1 MTRSGLS
8 RSSMS
13 GAGDATSDHDRSSG
27 AAPGDDKVG
36 HEGTKEFI
44 AEHPWLVT
52 VGRIGWVAKGVV
64 YALVGVLAMA
74 IALGWPPDRSASSD
88 EASQSGAIARIAEAS
103 FGGAV
108 LTIVV
113 VGLLLYAMWRL
124 VTVVLPADNTAKAWA
139 TRVGYAVSALIYLF
153 LAWSA
158 WSFVNSGDSSKASE
172 GATEDAKVEG
182 VTNNLLAHA
191 GGRWFLV
198 LVAVVVVGL
207 GGYFVVKGLRRH
219 FDDQLKG
226 GGVGPLSHRHIVVLG
241 RIGWV
246 GRGVLVLL
254 VGFFLARAAWRGDAQ
269 DAQGLD
275 GTLRQTLET
284 SGGTAVVLFV
294 AVALIV
300 YGTYCI
306 VSAPLRRLAPADD

>member
-1 MTRSGLS
+1 MTRSELS
-8 RSSMS
+8 LS
-13 GAGDATSDHDRSSG
+13 GDAASDHHSSSD
-27 AAPGDDKVG
+27 AASGDDKVG
-36 HEGTKEFI
+36 HEGTQEFI

-52 VGRIGWVAKGVV
+52 LGRIGWIAKGAV

-88 EASQSGAIARIAEAS
+88 EASQSGVIARIAEAS
-103 FGGAV
+103 FGGAL
-108 LTIVV
+108 LTIVA

-158 WSFVNSGDSSKASE
+158 WSFVTSGNSSTASE

-182 VTNNLLAHA
+182 VTSNLLAHT
-191 GGRWFLV
+191 GGRLLLA
-198 LVAVVVVGL
+198 LVAVVVVAL
-207 GGYFVVKGLRRH
+207 GGYFVAKGLRRH

-226 GGVGPLSHRHIVVLG
+226 GGVGPLSHRNIVVLG

-246 GRGVLVLL
+246 GRGVMVVL

-269 DAQGLD
+269 EAQGLD

-284 SGGTAVVLFV
+284 SGGTAVVVFV

>member
-1 MTRSGLS
+1 MSGSQSSLS
-8 RSSMS
+8 DAEASDHVSS
-13 GAGDATSDHDRSSG
+13 GAGAS
-27 AAPGDDKVG
+27 GDDKVG
-36 HEGTKEFI
+36 NEATKKFI
-44 AEHPWLVT
+44 ADHSWLIT
-52 VGRIGWVAKGVV
+52 LGRIGWVAKGAV
-64 YALVGVLAMA
+64 YALMGVLAMA

-88 EASQSGAIARIAEAS
+88 EASQTGAISRIAEAS

-108 LTIVV
+108 LTIVA

-139 TRVGYAVSALIYLF
+139 TRVGYALSALTYVF

-158 WSFVNSGDSSKASE
+158 WSFVASRDASKESE

-182 VTNNLLAHA
+182 ITSNLLGRT

-198 LVAVVVVGL
+198 LVAMVVVGL
-207 GGYFVVKGLRRH
+207 GVYFVVRGLRRH
-219 FDDQLKG
+219 FDDQLSG
-226 GGVGPLSHRHIVVLG
+226 GGVGPLSHAHIVVLG

-246 GRGVLVLL
+246 GRGVLVVL

-269 DAQGLD
+269 EAQGLD

-300 YGTYCI
+300 YGTYCV